1 MILSQMLMVLNCNGK
16 REGASPCC
24 FPSGRCAHRHKG
36 LTLLQTCRPPRH
48 SSNTPGLVLPQDL
61 CTHFLLCLKLSSTSD
76 LYLASSLT
84 SFSQP
89 PGLQLAPPQ
98 PTTDQFICLALI
110 PSSQNL

>member
-1 MILSQMLMVLNCNGK
+1 MEKEKGQVLVAFPLGDVTRFLGALSK
-16 REGASPCC
+16 
-24 FPSGRCAHRHKG
+24 AHRHKG
-36 LTLLQTCRPPRH
+36 LTLLQTCRPPHH

-89 PGLQLAPPQ
+89 PSVQLAPPQ